1 MQTFSTMRR
10 NSTHKNNLRI
20 FFLSV
25 FFIIYVA
32 ITDIYYLL
40 PPLFG
45 VTFVLAQE
53 KYEEE
58 SYGIFYFLVPFF
70 LYFEASKGLPLSSS
84 ILFIL
89 FSFQILLPKFRKFFG
104 YSKAFI
110 PLFIFY
116 AYFGYFG
123 FLYAFAW
130 LLDAS
135 IPQFSWLLGLY
146 ALCEI
151 FLVWFFLWI
160 V

>member
-89 FSFQILLPKFRKFFG
+89 FSFMLRYTIPDIINRMPKMSHRTLPNFP
-104 YSKAFI
+104 I
-110 PLFIFY
+110 
-116 AYFGYFG
+116 
-123 FLYAFAW
+123 
-130 LLDAS
+130 
-135 IPQFSWLLGLY
+135 
-146 ALCEI
+146 
-151 FLVWFFLWI
+151 
-160 V
+160 

>member
-25 FFIIYVA
+25 FFIVYVA

-45 VTFVLAQE
+45 VAFVLAQE

-70 LYFEASKGLPLSSS
+70 IYFEASKGLPLSST

-89 FSFQILLPKFRKFFG
+89 FSFKILLPKFRKFFG

-110 PLFIFY
+110 PLFICIFWI
-116 AYFGYFG
+116 F
-123 FLYAFAW
+123 W
-130 LLDAS
+130 IPLLFCVVA
-135 IPQFSWLLGLY
+135 
-146 ALCEI
+146 
-151 FLVWFFLWI
+151 
-160 V
+160 